1 MEPHSAT
8 EAAGTAY
15 PELTE
20 AWTGFFAAVRRAR
33 GRAASSDGELSLP
46 QYHLLDAL
54 LSLPDP
60 RCGEVA
66 EAAGVAAS
74 TASRMIDTLERDGL
88 VERRESAADR
98 RVVEVVITARGTELH
113 ERKRVDVEAKLDRM
127 FGSLAPAE
135 RENAER
141 LLRRLGELVDE
152 L

>member
-1 MEPHSAT
+1 MEP
-8 EAAGTAY
+8 ETARRPADTAH
-15 PELTE
+15 PELTA

-33 GRAASSDGELSLP
+33 GRAARGDDELTLP

-88 VERRESAADR
+88 VERRASPADR
-98 RVVEVVITARGTELH
+98 RAVEIVITARGAELH
-113 ERKRVDVEAKLDRM
+113 ERRRVEIEAKLERM
-127 FGSLAPAE
+127 FGSLSPAE
-135 RENAER
+135 RDSAER